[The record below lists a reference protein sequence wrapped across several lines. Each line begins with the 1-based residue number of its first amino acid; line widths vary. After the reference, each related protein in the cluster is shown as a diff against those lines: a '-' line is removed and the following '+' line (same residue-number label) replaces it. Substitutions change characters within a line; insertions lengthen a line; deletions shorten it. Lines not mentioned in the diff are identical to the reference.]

1 MTKRDFPFIVFL
13 SKLNL
18 VMAHKASQGSTR
30 LGRDSESKRLGV
42 KRTDGQIVK
51 AGEIII
57 RQRGTK
63 YNPGENVALG
73 KDFTIFALKQG
84 RVKFFKKKK
93 SNFYGKT
100 RLKTFVSVIPTN
112 TKKSSASA
120 AK

>member
-1 MTKRDFPFIVFL
+1 
-13 SKLNL
+13 
-18 VMAHKASQGSTR
+18 MAHKASQGSTR

-51 AGEIII
+51 PGDIIV

-63 YNPGENVALG
+63 YSPGKNVGLG

-93 SNFYGKT
+93 INFYGKT
-100 RLKTFVSVIPTN
+100 RLQTFVSVVVEN
-112 TKKSSASA
+112 AKK
-120 AK
+120 AKKPAVKQLKQ